1 MKQKRTLLILCGV
14 LIAFAAA
21 YYGASY
27 YTAQKEAEAYADE
40 VLQSFLDTIYVTE
53 LEEEITG
60 VTWSYYGEE
69 LSFELDGEDWK
80 YTEDT
85 TLDIDSYYI
94 EAVISTYSSLTAE
107 RELVDGEEI
116 SSYGLDEPTHYV
128 ILTDATGVETTY
140 YIGNEADTSYYL
152 TVDDK
157 TAVYVVSSD
166 TVSAIYYVLSQV
178 IVQDTFSVP
187 SSDELDTVV
196 IASAEDEIT
205 YTVDDT
211 DAMAMIASGLSVL
224 TLSDCMDV
232 NSTGSEA
239 DYGLDEETR
248 IEWTMTYNV
257 EVVVEST
264 EETTEVSTEES
275 TEDSTE
281 EATVET
287 TTVIET
293 YEETIYIGNYIE
305 AFDTYYVQVAGSN
318 IVYSVASDT
327 IEMMFNRAKFTRTY
341 IYI

>member
-40 VLQSFLDTIYVTE
+40 VIQSLLDTIYVTE

-69 LSFELDGEDWK
+69 LSFELDGEDWR

-85 TLDIDSYYI
+85 TLNIDSYYI

-107 RELVDGEEI
+107 RELVDGDEI

-128 ILTDATGVETTY
+128 ILTDTTGVETTY

-152 TVDDK
+152 TINDK
-157 TAVYVVSSD
+157 TDIYVVSSD

-178 IVQDTFSVP
+178 IVQDTFSAP

-196 IASAEDEIT
+196 IASADDEIT

-232 NSTGSEA
+232 NSTDQEA

-248 IEWTMTYNV
+248 IEWTMTYNIETEV
-257 EVVVEST
+257 EVEST
-264 EETTEVSTEES
+264 EEATEES

-293 YEETIYIGNYIE
+293 YEETIYIGSYI
-305 AFDTYYVQVAGSN
+305 ATFDTYYVQVAGSN

-327 IEMMFNRAKFTRTY
+327 IEMMLNEY
-341 IYI
+341 VEEVVE